1 MKTNLFLVVVFFIV
15 TASTFCKKSTSVHE
29 MLIGNWKIDS
39 IQLRM
44 SINNQIVYQTIH
56 KPSADYYD
64 FRTNNKLYRRWMN
77 NHDTVPFSLVSLNG
91 RSIVQYPYYGADTI
105 VEITNRY
112 LILKAPQGSDSK
124 IFLSK

>member
-1 MKTNLFLVVVFFIV
+1 MKKNLYLVVVFFIV
-15 TASTFCKKSTSVHE
+15 TALAFCKKSTSVHE
-29 MLIGNWKIDS
+29 SLIGNWKIDS

-77 NHDTVPFSLVSLNG
+77 NYDTVSFSLVSLNG
-91 RSIVQYPYYGADTI
+91 RSIVQYPYYSADTI